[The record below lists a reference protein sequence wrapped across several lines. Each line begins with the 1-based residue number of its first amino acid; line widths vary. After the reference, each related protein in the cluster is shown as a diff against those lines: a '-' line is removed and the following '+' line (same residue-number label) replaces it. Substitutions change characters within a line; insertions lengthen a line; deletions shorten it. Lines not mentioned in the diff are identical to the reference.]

1 MEQQKGPNMRKIAEN
16 VFQLEKSR
24 GANGYVVRGDE
35 RTALIDPG
43 MESSFDAVLAELRDA
58 ESRTGAITDILLTHY
73 DFDHS
78 QVVKR
83 LQAALDVPV
92 WISTADAEILRGDVP
107 APTAVRRFI
116 DRIAHSDYPA
126 GVVEITGTLEIFP
139 GLLAFPTPGHTPG
152 HTAYRWGDVLF
163 TGDAVLVTKEGD
175 LKQFYRP
182 IISDKPMARTTEKL
196 LRERIKAEEI
206 EWICAGHNPPTRW
219 IGGAAEW

>member
-1 MEQQKGPNMRKIAEN
+1 MRKIAEN

-24 GANGYVVRGDE
+24 GANGYVVRGE
-35 RTALIDPG
+35 GRTAVIDPG
-43 MESSFDAVLAELRDA
+43 MDSGFEAVLAELRDA
-58 ESRTGAITDILLTHY
+58 ESRTGAVTDILLTHY
-73 DFDHS
+73 DVDHA

-83 LQAALDVPV
+83 LQLALRVPV
-92 WISTADAEILRGDVP
+92 WISTADAAILRGDVRP
-107 APTAVRRFI
+107 PTALRRLI
-116 DRIAHSDYPA
+116 NRIAHSDYPG

-152 HTAYRWGDVLF
+152 HLGYRWHDVLF
-163 TGDAVLVTKEGD
+163 AGDAVRVTRQGD
-175 LKQFYRP
+175 LKQFYRV
-182 IISDKPMARTTEKL
+182 IISDRPMARTTEKL